1 MSDLLADLPGDP
13 IWILAALL
21 FGLLAKGLRI
31 PPLVGFLV
39 AGFVLNAMGVE
50 PTAFLDEVSDL
61 GVLLLLFTIGLHLSL
76 SVFTRTEVWG
86 VAVAHVVLFGS
97 LLSAALFAGVLL
109 GLGPLADLDGPAT
122 VTLALA
128 LSFSSTV
135 FAAKVLEAQGAE
147 RSRHGRIA
155 FGVLIIQDIVAVAFL
170 AVIDAEKR
178 PSIWMV
184 ALLALPLLRTPLQ
197 RLMRACGHGELLV
210 LFGVV
215 VTAGGAGLFELVG
228 LKGDLGALAAGLLLA
243 GSAKADELSRM
254 MDSFKDLFLAGFFV
268 GVGLGAQI
276 DPAGALLGVV
286 LLLALPLK
294 AFGFFA
300 LFSATRLRG
309 QTAWKASLELTT
321 YSEFGLIVVATSV
334 KNGLLPEAML
344 TTVSI
349 AVALSLVVASPIVL
363 RGDALFQRWRDRLHK
378 WQRATR
384 IPGDEDLDLR
394 PVLIMVFGLGRI
406 GKATLNAVEREFP
419 DKVLGVDVD
428 PEVVARREQQGHYVV
443 VGDAADPEF
452 WSRTAGGLNELDWV
466 LLTVSSHEA
475 NVSAVEL
482 LRSSGYTGRIVATSQ
497 YADDAEELRHAG
509 ADAVFDIYTEA
520 GAGFASDLDRRFRG
534 YETGILD
541 LDHLFRP
548 GDSGQPGQR

>member
-1 MSDLLADLPGDP
+1 VSDLLADVPGDP
-13 IWILAALL
+13 LWILAALL

-39 AGFVLNAMGVE
+39 AGFVLNAVGLE
-50 PTAFLDEVSDL
+50 PTAFLEEVSEL
-61 GVLLLLFTIGLHLSL
+61 GVTLLLFTIGLHLSL

-97 LLSAALFAGVLL
+97 LLSLVLFVGVLV
-109 GLGPLADLDGPAT
+109 GFGPLADLSGPAT
-122 VTLALA
+122 VTMALA

-178 PSIWMV
+178 PSLWMV
-184 ALLALPLLRTPLQ
+184 ALLALPLLRKPLQ
-197 RLMRACGHGELLV
+197 RIMQACGHGELLV
-210 LFGVV
+210 IFGVV
-215 VTAGGAGLFELVG
+215 VAAAGAGLFELVG

-243 GSAKADELSRM
+243 GSAKADELSRI

-268 GVGLGAQI
+268 GVGLGAQF
-276 DPAGALLGVV
+276 DPGGALLGVL

-300 LFSATRLRG
+300 LFSAARLRS

-334 KNGLLPEAML
+334 KTGLLPDAML

-349 AVALSLVVASPIVL
+349 TVALSLVVASPVVL
-363 RGDALFQRWRDRLHK
+363 SGDALYVRWRDRLHK
-378 WQRATR
+378 WQRSSR

-394 PVLIMVFGLGRI
+394 PVLVMVFGLGRI
-406 GKATLNAVEREFP
+406 GKATLTAVEQEFP
-419 DKVLGVDVD
+419 DKVLGVDFD
-428 PEVVARREQQGHYVV
+428 PELVELRRQQGHYVV

-452 WSRTAGGLNELDWV
+452 WSRTAGELNELDWV

-475 NVSAVEL
+475 NLAAVEL
-482 LRSSGYTGRIVATSQ
+482 LRTGGYTGRIIATSR
-497 YADDAEELRHAG
+497 YADDAAELRLVG
-509 ADAVFDIYTEA
+509 ADAVFDIFTEA
-520 GAGFASDLDRRFRG
+520 GAGFASDLDRRFHG
-534 YETGILD
+534 HETGIID

-548 GDSGQPGQR
+548 EDGQLPGQ

>member
-1 MSDLLADLPGDP
+1 VSDLLADLPADP
-13 IWILAALL
+13 VWILAALI

-39 AGFVLNAMGVE
+39 AGFVLNGVGLE
-50 PTAFLDEVSDL
+50 PTPFLEEVSDL

-76 SVFTRTEVWG
+76 SVFARTEVWG
-86 VAVAHVVLFGS
+86 VAVAHFALFGS

-109 GLGPLADLDGPAT
+109 RLGPLADLDGPAT

-178 PSIWMV
+178 PSVWIV
-184 ALLALPLLRTPLQ
+184 ALLALPLLRKPLQ
-197 RLMRACGHGELLV
+197 RIMQACGHGELLV
-210 LFGVV
+210 IFGVV

-294 AFGFFA
+294 AVGFFA
-300 LFSATRLRG
+300 LFTAAKLRS

-321 YSEFGLIVVATSV
+321 YSEFGLIVAATSV
-334 KNGLLPEAML
+334 DNGLLPESML

-349 AVALSLVVASPIVL
+349 SVALSLVVASPVVL
-363 RGDALFQRWRDRLHK
+363 RGDALFHRWRDALQK
-378 WQRATR
+378 WQRPTR

-394 PVLIMVFGLGRI
+394 PVFVMVFGLGRI
-406 GKATLNAVEREFP
+406 GKATLTAVEREFP

-428 PEVVARREQQGHYVV
+428 PEVVQRRQQQGHYVV

-452 WSRTAGGLNELDWV
+452 WSRTAGGINELDWV

-482 LRSSGYTGRIVATSQ
+482 LRTMGYTGRIVATSR
-497 YADDAEELRHAG
+497 YADDAEELRAVG
-509 ADAVFDIYTEA
+509 ADAVFDIFTEA

-534 YETGILD
+534 QETGIMD

-548 GDSGQPGQR
+548 EGGPTPPNR

>member
-1 MSDLLADLPGDP
+1 VSDLLADVPADP
-13 IWILAALL
+13 LWILAALL

-39 AGFVLNAMGVE
+39 AGFVLNAFGLE
-50 PTAFLDEVSDL
+50 PTAFLEEISDL

-97 LLSAALFAGVLL
+97 LLSLVLFVGVLV
-109 GLGPLADLDGPAT
+109 GFGPLADLSGPAT

-147 RSRHGRIA
+147 RSRPGRIA

-178 PSIWMV
+178 PSLWMV
-184 ALLALPLLRTPLQ
+184 ALLALPLLRKPLQ
-197 RLMRACGHGELLV
+197 RIMQACGHGELLV
-210 LFGVV
+210 IFGVV
-215 VTAGGAGLFELVG
+215 VAAAGAGLFELVG

-243 GSAKADELSRM
+243 GSAKADELSRI

-268 GVGLGAQI
+268 GVGLGAQF
-276 DPAGALLGVV
+276 DPGGALLGVL

-294 AFGFFA
+294 AFGFFS
-300 LFSATRLRG
+300 LFSAARLRS

-334 KNGLLPEAML
+334 KTGLLPDAML

-349 AVALSLVVASPIVL
+349 TVALSLVVASPVVL
-363 RGDALFQRWRDRLHK
+363 SGDSLYVRWRDRLDK
-378 WQRATR
+378 WQRSSR

-394 PVLIMVFGLGRI
+394 PVLVMVFGLGRI
-406 GKATLNAVEREFP
+406 GKATLTAVEEEFP
-419 DKVLGVDVD
+419 DKVLGVDFD
-428 PEVVARREQQGHYVV
+428 PELVELRREQGHYVV

-452 WSRTAGGLNELDWV
+452 WSRTAGELNELDWV

-475 NVSAVEL
+475 NLAAIEL
-482 LRSSGYTGRIVATSQ
+482 LRTGGYTGRIIATSR
-497 YADDAEELRHAG
+497 YADDAAELRLAG
-509 ADAVFDIYTEA
+509 ADAVFDIFTEA
-520 GAGFASDLDRRFRG
+520 GAGFASDLDRRFHG
-534 YETGILD
+534 HETGIMD
-541 LDHLFRP
+541 LDHLFQP
-548 GDSGQPGQR
+548 DDDTPGQ